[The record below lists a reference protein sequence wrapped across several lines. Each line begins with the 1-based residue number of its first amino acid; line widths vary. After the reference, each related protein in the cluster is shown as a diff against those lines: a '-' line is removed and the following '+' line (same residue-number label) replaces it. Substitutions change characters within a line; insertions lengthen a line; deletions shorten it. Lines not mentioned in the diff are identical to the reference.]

1 MRRVGVQGAP
11 QDLSQGPSCT
21 LRVDGAQ
28 QVGGGLRLSQGVVWI
43 PYPTAALCSIHTLRP
58 LASPTGIGWTAAYSG
73 SYSTLV
79 VPLQMLP
86 GLEGKLVR
94 CRTERIGR

>member
-1 MRRVGVQGAP
+1 MGLSRWGAETEPGGRVEP
-11 QDLSQGPSCT
+11 LPNCSS
-21 LRVDGAQ
+21 LF
-28 QVGGGLRLSQGVVWI
+28 
-43 PYPTAALCSIHTLRP
+43 YPHSE
-58 LASPTGIGWTAAYSG
+58 ASGFPTGIGWTAAYSG